1 LTTRFKKKGTK
12 TEILISIFLE
22 WFFLLPNHLM
32 YIAQGKKFELKKLI
46 AKDYFSALAFW
57 IIVLLI
63 VFGFCC

>member
-1 LTTRFKKKGTK
+1 M
-12 TEILISIFLE
+12 EILISIFLE